1 MRAGQ
6 HHSGNSYGSCEGLKE
21 EDDEEE
27 QKVPP
32 LDWES
37 NGTVFNLCIST
48 ASGAAGH
55 VFLLVTLVANLQ
67 ACKDTFMLCNQQD
80 TPGLRNYGEVL
91 LCHYTKGFVFCFPAM
106 ATAVLLLLFGRNLLQ
121 QRLYYGFLKAG
132 GVLSFSENTPWK
144 DPLFV
149 AMLFAFCHSI
159 GYTVLHVIVLKRSD
173 HFKDDMQD
181 FLLDSSGA
189 SAIAAN
195 HTALSSTA
203 PTDIGASS
211 YTTLAVEGAKM
222 LMMLL
227 LGGPKLGVKPSG
239 VTRSSQSSQMEGGA
253 MGFEGYL
260 ETFMVL
266 VATFLETTL
275 LCIFFYCAY
284 DITSTL
290 VPMSEYLD
298 SYEVREDVVRDR
310 LYSFK
315 DTVAKETF
323 EHSPQIISS
332 VDGDIHGVYTKI
344 VEKSVHERSQ
354 STKPSPEEPL
364 EEPLEP
370 IQRQLSLTE
379 QMQPSRLGSVGLI
392 RSLWPAELLM
402 RRDIKGKDP
411 KTFRRVWLVY
421 SVLSMFW
428 LLQVFLVLVAQG
440 CWATMR
446 LLNKEIEQ
454 VVPISIIML
463 HGVCVVMA
471 MFVFAES
478 LSPLAFTESLMG
490 SDKDS

>member
-1 MRAGQ
+1 
-6 HHSGNSYGSCEGLKE
+6 
-21 EDDEEE
+21 
-27 QKVPP
+27 
-32 LDWES
+32 
-37 NGTVFNLCIST
+37 
-48 ASGAAGH
+48 
-55 VFLLVTLVANLQ
+55 
-67 ACKDTFMLCNQQD
+67 
-80 TPGLRNYGEVL
+80 
-91 LCHYTKGFVFCFPAM
+91 
-106 ATAVLLLLFGRNLLQ
+106 
-121 QRLYYGFLKAG
+121 
-132 GVLSFSENTPWK
+132 
-144 DPLFV
+144 
-149 AMLFAFCHSI
+149 
-159 GYTVLHVIVLKRSD
+159 
-173 HFKDDMQD
+173 MQD

>member
-1 MRAGQ
+1 M
-6 HHSGNSYGSCEGLKE
+6 
-21 EDDEEE
+21 
-27 QKVPP
+27 
-32 LDWES
+32 
-37 NGTVFNLCIST
+37 
-48 ASGAAGH
+48 
-55 VFLLVTLVANLQ
+55 
-67 ACKDTFMLCNQQD
+67 
-80 TPGLRNYGEVL
+80 
-91 LCHYTKGFVFCFPAM
+91 
-106 ATAVLLLLFGRNLLQ
+106 
-121 QRLYYGFLKAG
+121 
-132 GVLSFSENTPWK
+132 
-144 DPLFV
+144 
-149 AMLFAFCHSI
+149 
-159 GYTVLHVIVLKRSD
+159 
-173 HFKDDMQD
+173 
-181 FLLDSSGA
+181 
-189 SAIAAN
+189 
-195 HTALSSTA
+195 
-203 PTDIGASS
+203 
-211 YTTLAVEGAKM
+211 M

-402 RRDIKGKDP
+402 RRDIRGRDP
-411 KTFRRVWLVY
+411 KTFRRVWVVY
-421 SVLSMFW
+421 STFAIIW
-428 LLQVFLVLVAQG
+428 LLQVLLFLVWYST
-440 CWATMR
+440 WAGAR
-446 LLNKEIEQ
+446 LLNKEFEQ
-454 VVPISIIML
+454 LIPLSVIML
-463 HGVCVVMA
+463 HAIVIGIIMYV
-471 MFVFAES
+471 
-478 LSPLAFTESLMG
+478 FTESLAPLLFTQGLMG
-490 SDKDS
+490 SGKAV